1 MIFGVIGIQAFNL
14 VDTFFVGKL
23 GVRELAAMS
32 FTFPVVFTVG
42 GLSLG
47 LGLGASAVISR
58 AIGEG
63 DWHRVRRLTTD
74 SLTLSVLIVALF
86 VVTGLLTIDPVFRLL
101 GATDDLLP
109 LIRQYMTIWYP
120 GMLFVVVPMVGNN
133 AIRATGDTKT
143 PGLIMVIAALANG
156 GLDPLFIF
164 GIGPFPR
171 LELAGAALATVIGRS
186 ITFTVALWV
195 LGRRDRMLTRE
206 FPGFAAV
213 WESWRRILYIGL
225 PSALTNVVVP
235 LGVGFITRIVAGYGA
250 AAVAGFG
257 VASRIEMFGLT
268 VVMAL
273 RTVVAPFVGQNWGAR
288 RFARLARGVGL
299 SHRFAMAWGAFLL
312 VVLAVFARPLAAVF
326 NRTPEVVATTT
337 LYLWI
342 VPVSYGLRGIHFV
355 STAALSVLHRPV
367 DAALLTILQFFGLYV
382 PLALLG
388 SRLFGLEGIFGAASV
403 ANLVAGALAYV
414 WIRRIVAL
422 RSEGL

>member
-1 MIFGVIGIQAFNL
+1 MVFGLVGIHAFNL
-14 VDTFFVGKL
+14 VDTFFVGRL

-32 FTFPVVFTVG
+32 FTFPVVFVVG

-47 LGLGASAVISR
+47 LGLGASAAISR
-58 AIGEG
+58 AIGQG

-86 VVTGLLTIDPVFRLL
+86 VVAGLLTIDPVFRLL

-109 LIRQYMTIWYP
+109 LIRQYMRIWYP
-120 GMLFVVVPMVGNN
+120 GMIFVVVPMVGNN

-143 PGLIMVIAALANG
+143 PSLIMVIAALANT

-195 LGRRDRMLTRE
+195 LARRERMLTFE
-206 FPGFAAV
+206 FPGLRAV
-213 WESWRRILYIGL
+213 WESWRRVLYVGL

-235 LGVGFITRIVAGYGA
+235 IGIGVITRIVSSYGA

-257 VASRIEMFGLT
+257 VASRIEIFGLT

-273 RTVVAPFVGQNWGAR
+273 RSVIAPFVGQNWGAR
-288 RFARLARGVGL
+288 KFSRLARGIKL
-299 SHRFAMAWGAFLL
+299 SHAFAMGWGAFLL
-312 VVLAVFARPLAAVF
+312 VALAAFARPLASVF
-326 NRTPEVVATTT
+326 NPTPEVVATTA

-342 VPVSYGLRGIHFV
+342 VPVSYGLRGVHFV
-355 STAALSVLHRPV
+355 ATAALSVLHRPI
-367 DAALLTILQFFGLYV
+367 DAAALTILQFFVLYV

-388 SRLFGLEGIFGAASV
+388 SRILGLRGIFGAASV
-403 ANLVAGALAYV
+403 ANLVAGALAYL
-414 WIRRIVAL
+414 WLRRIVAM
-422 RSEGL
+422 RSQSS

>member
-1 MIFGVIGIQAFNL
+1 MVFGVIGIQAFNL

-32 FTFPVVFTVG
+32 FTFPVVFTIA

-86 VVTGLLTIDPVFRLL
+86 VVVGLLTIDPVFRLL

-109 LIRQYMTIWYP
+109 LIRQYMRVWYP

-143 PGLIMVIAALANG
+143 PSLIMVIAALANG

-206 FPGFAAV
+206 FPGFAAA
-213 WESWRRILYIGL
+213 WKSWRGILYIGL

-235 LGVGFITRIVAGYGA
+235 LGIGFVTRIVSGYGA

-257 VASRIEMFGLT
+257 VASRVETFGLT

-288 RFARLARGVGL
+288 KFERLARGVHL
-299 SHRFAMAWGAFLL
+299 SHVFAMAWGALML
-312 VVLAVFARPLAAVF
+312 VVLGAFARPIAAVF
-326 NRTPEVVATTT
+326 NATPEVVATTA

-342 VPVSYGLRGIHFV
+342 VPLSYGLRGVHFGA
-355 STAALSVLHRPV
+355 TAALSVLRRPV

-382 PLALLG
+382 PLALFGSSLLG
-388 SRLFGLEGIFGAASV
+388 LKGVFGAASV
-403 ANLVAGALAYV
+403 AHLVSGALA
-414 WIRRIVAL
+414 WFWLRRIVAM
-422 RSEGL
+422 RSRGS